1 MHAARAEYAPAEKP
15 LTAIRLGSRVTDSG
29 KILLKCELVMNWNRL
44 FASSI

>member
-15 LTAIRLGSRVTDSG
+15 LTAIRVESRVIDSG
-29 KILLKCELVMNWNRL
+29 RILSNCALVMNWNKF